1 MALGCQETVQTLL
14 EWEFLKSMEAA
25 SDNPDC
31 NVKSNEAQGVAACL
45 GSVDKDCQMKFLE
58 NSPGCGRRK
67 GETAQQENANEVEY
81 QEENWQQQSSTKEDP
96 GTLPENDRDFECEEY
111 PEEDWQQQGEAK
123 EEPEQMESEFEE
135 QHQHGEIRQEPE
147 AENSIGNLPTKSDG
161 EHIDPTQVESI

>member
-31 NVKSNEAQGVAACL
+31 NVKSDETQGVAACL
-45 GSVDKDCQMKFLE
+45 GSVGKDCQMKIL
-58 NSPGCGRRK
+58 GCGRRM

-123 EEPEQMESEFEE
+123 EEPEQMESELEE
-135 QHQHGEIRQEPE
+135 QQQHEEIKQEPE
-147 AENSIGNLPTKSDG
+147 AGNSIENLPTKSDG

>member
-14 EWEFLKSMEAA
+14 EWEFLKSTEAA
-25 SDNPDC
+25 SDNLDC
-31 NVKSNEAQGVAACL
+31 NVKSDEAQGVAACL
-45 GSVDKDCQMKFLE
+45 GSVAKDCQMKILE
-58 NSPGCGRRK
+58 KPPGCGRRM

-81 QEENWQQQSSTKEDP
+81 QAENWQQQSVTKEDP
-96 GTLPENDRDFECEEY
+96 GTLPENDRDFECDEY

-135 QHQHGEIRQEPE
+135 QQQHGEVKQEPE
-147 AENSIGNLPTKSDG
+147 AGNSIENLPTKSDG